1 MEVSVT
7 EFLYRFRQSGE
18 EPSFFFFSRLA
29 RKRRKSIVDFGS
41 DVIKLDAIEVSN
53 YYICAFFLRNE
64 REKKKKGKSIWYS
77 SEFAAF
83 YIYTY
88 IWAGPWWSLLRDAFW
103 LRRQSHQGDAG
114 RRHAWRMNKVGSSRI
129 EKVYKRK
136 ENGRGGTLLGIMRH
150 G

>member
-64 REKKKKGKSIWYS
+64 REKKKKGKSI
-77 SEFAAF
+77 
-83 YIYTY
+83 
-88 IWAGPWWSLLRDAFW
+88 
-103 LRRQSHQGDAG
+103 
-114 RRHAWRMNKVGSSRI
+114 
-129 EKVYKRK
+129 
-136 ENGRGGTLLGIMRH
+136 
-150 G
+150 